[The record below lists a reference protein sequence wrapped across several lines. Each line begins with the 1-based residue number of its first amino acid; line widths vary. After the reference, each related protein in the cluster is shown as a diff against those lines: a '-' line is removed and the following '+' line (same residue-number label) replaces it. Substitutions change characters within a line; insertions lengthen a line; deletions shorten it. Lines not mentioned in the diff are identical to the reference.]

1 MALNGDT
8 LGLALS
14 AAINS
19 LSQAQKENLDTVW
32 KTIGNAIVNHIKT
45 NAVVAV
51 TSVSGVTAGAAASGP
66 GAGTIS

>member
-14 AAINS
+14 AAVQA

-32 KTIGNAIVNHIKT
+32 KTIGNAIVDHIKT
-45 NAVVAV
+45 NAVVTV
-51 TSVSGVTAGAAASGP
+51 SSVSGVTVGGGVSGP